1 MYQKL
6 FFKMNLLCYEI
17 TCKNYDYCFI
27 CIFDVVVHL
36 YSYIHWNLE
45 DLKFLFI
52 FLQVVFDDFHYMYY
66 K

>member
-17 TCKNYDYCFI
+17 KYKNYDYCFI
-27 CIFDVVVHL
+27 YRFDVVVHL

-45 DLKFLFI
+45 DLKLLFI
-52 FLQVVFDDFHYMYY
+52 FLQVVFDDFH
-66 K
+66 